1 MNDTRFFLP
10 DRPEFKDVYSRD
22 ELRQLLK
29 DGRLSRSDFVL
40 DDQTGLAHLLGDLLA
55 APHPDVV
62 PKAKRLTPRSQEIPS
77 VPTVQ
82 EFRADTPLPVRDELE
97 YEDEDDDQTDGL
109 EEIEEDES
117 VGLESPREPHE
128 PESAYEELLYH
139 GRPSFLCYP
148 KSILLFLIFTA
159 AAVWCVKQQLRIELT
174 ITAGSLAGLVLVF
187 VALNRIGVDYLVTTE
202 RVEIESGIVG
212 RSSKEIRIR
221 DIRAIDVY
229 QSGWNVLAGSGTV
242 EFSSSAGEGD
252 QVRFKNVWRP
262 HRIKELVR
270 AVQS

>member
-1 MNDTRFFLP
+1 MNDNRFFLP
-10 DRPEFKDVYSRD
+10 DRPDFKDVYSRD
-22 ELRQLLK
+22 DLRQMLK
-29 DGRLSRSDFVL
+29 AGQLSRSEIVM

-62 PKAKRLTPRSQEIPS
+62 PTIRRTPPRRPE
-77 VPTVQ
+77 VPAVQ

-97 YEDEDDDQTDGL
+97 YYDEDDQADEL
-109 EEIEEDES
+109 EDVHPDEE
-117 VGLESPREPHE
+117 GWLGAQREPHE
-128 PESAYEELLYH
+128 PESAYEELVYH
-139 GRPSFLCYP
+139 GRPSFFCYP
-148 KSILLFLIFTA
+148 KSLLLFIIFTA
-159 AAVWCVKQQLRIELT
+159 ASVWCVKQHLRIELT

-187 VALNRIGVDYLVTTE
+187 VALNRSGVDYLVTTE
-202 RVEIESGIVG
+202 RVEIESGMVG

-229 QSGWNVLAGSGTV
+229 QSGWNILAGSGTV
-242 EFSSSAGEGD
+242 EFSSAAGMGD

-270 AVQS
+270 AMQG

>member
-10 DRPEFKDVYSRD
+10 DRPEFEDVYSRD
-22 ELRQLLK
+22 ELRQMLME
-29 DGRLSRSDFVL
+29 GRVSRSEIVL

-62 PKAKRLTPRSQEIPS
+62 PKAKRISPRRPEIPS
-77 VPTVQ
+77 VQ
-82 EFRADTPLPVRDELE
+82 EFRADTPLPDRDEVE
-97 YEDEDDDQTDGL
+97 YDDDQS
-109 EEIEEDES
+109 EEIEGFTEDEED
-117 VGLESPREPHE
+117 GLESPREPHE
-128 PESAYEELLYH
+128 PESSYEELLYH

-148 KSILLFLIFTA
+148 KSILIFIIFTA
-159 AAVWCVKQQLRIELT
+159 AAVWCVKQHLRIELT
-174 ITAGSLAGLVLVF
+174 LTAGSLAGLVLVF
-187 VALNRIGVDYLVTTE
+187 VALNRSRVDYLVTTE

-242 EFSSSAGEGD
+242 EFSSASGHDD

-270 AVQS
+270 SIQA

>member
-22 ELRQLLK
+22 ELRHMLK
-29 DGRLSRSDFVL
+29 AGQLSRSEFVM

-62 PKAKRLTPRSQEIPS
+62 PKAKRLTPRRPEVPS
-77 VPTVQ
+77 VQ
-82 EFRADTPLPVRDELE
+82 EFRADTPLPLRDELE
-97 YEDEDDDQTDGL
+97 YEDDDEQPDEYEEVDEDEADGL
-109 EEIEEDES
+109 
-117 VGLESPREPHE
+117 GSPREPHE
-128 PESAYEELLYH
+128 PVSSYEELLYH

-148 KSILLFLIFTA
+148 KSILLFIIFTA
-159 AAVWCVKQQLRIELT
+159 AAVWCVKQHIRMEWT
-174 ITAGSLAGLVLVF
+174 ITSGSLAGLVLVF
-187 VALNRIGVDYLVTTE
+187 VALNRSGVDYLVTSE

-242 EFSSSAGEGD
+242 EFSSAAGADD

-270 AVQS
+270 AIQA

>member
-22 ELRQLLK
+22 ELRQMLQT
-29 DGRLSRSDFVL
+29 GRLSRSEIVM
-40 DDQTGLAHLLGDLLA
+40 DDQTGLAHLLGDLLV

-62 PKAKRLTPRSQEIPS
+62 PKVKRITPRSPHVPS

-97 YEDEDDDQTDGL
+97 YEDDDEQSDEF
-109 EEIEEDES
+109 EEIDEDEED
-117 VGLESPREPHE
+117 GLESPREPHE
-128 PESAYEELLYH
+128 PESSYEELLYH

-148 KSILLFLIFTA
+148 KSILLFIIFTA
-159 AAVWCVKQQLRIELT
+159 ATVWCVKQHLRIELT

-187 VALNRIGVDYLVTTE
+187 VALNRSGVDYLVTTE

-242 EFSSSAGEGD
+242 EFSSAAGMDD

-270 AVQS
+270 AMQV

>member
-22 ELRQLLK
+22 ELRLMLK
-29 DGRLSRSDFVL
+29 AGQLSRSEFVQ

-62 PKAKRLTPRSQEIPS
+62 PKVKRISPRRPEVPS
-77 VPTVQ
+77 VQ

-97 YEDEDDDQTDGL
+97 YEDDDDQTDEL
-109 EEIEEDES
+109 EEFEEDEE
-117 VGLESPREPHE
+117 VGLESTREPHE
-128 PESAYEELLYH
+128 PESSYEELLYH

-148 KSILLFLIFTA
+148 KSIFLFLILTA
-159 AAVWCVKQQLRIELT
+159 AAVWCVKLQLRMELT

-187 VALNRIGVDYLVTTE
+187 VALNRSGVDYLVTTE

-221 DIRAIDVY
+221 DIRAIDVH
-229 QSGWNVLAGSGTV
+229 QSGWNFLAGSGTV
-242 EFSSSAGEGD
+242 EFSSAAGMED

-270 AVQS
+270 AIQT

>member
-29 DGRLSRSDFVL
+29 SGRLSRSEIVM

-62 PKAKRLTPRSQEIPS
+62 PKVKRVTPRRPDVPS
-77 VPTVQ
+77 VQ
-82 EFRADTPLPVRDELE
+82 EFRADTPLPLRDELE
-97 YEDEDDDQTDGL
+97 YEDDDDQGGEY
-109 EEIEEDES
+109 EEIDEVEDE
-117 VGLESPREPHE
+117 GLESPREPHE
-128 PESAYEELLYH
+128 PLSSREELLYH

-148 KSILLFLIFTA
+148 KSILLFIIFTA
-159 AAVWCVKQQLRIELT
+159 AAVWCVKQQFRVEWT
-174 ITAGSLAGLVLVF
+174 ITAGALAGLVLVF
-187 VALNRIGVDYLVTTE
+187 VALNRSGVDYLVTTE

-212 RSSKEIRIR
+212 RNSKEIRIR

-242 EFSSSAGEGD
+242 EFSSAAGMDD

-270 AVQS
+270 AMQA